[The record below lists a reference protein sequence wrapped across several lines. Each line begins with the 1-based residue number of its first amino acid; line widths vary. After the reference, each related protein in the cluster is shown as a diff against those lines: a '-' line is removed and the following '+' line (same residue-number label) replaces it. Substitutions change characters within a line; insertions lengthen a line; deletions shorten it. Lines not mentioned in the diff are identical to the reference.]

1 MTLKILEVSGKSI
14 FQKGK
19 KLKYGLK
26 LCHLLEVLTMNCS
39 STECSDFLNILNV
52 FGKCNFYDFKNNSC
66 YFHFHTL
73 ENTRRKKKE
82 ITHDKADG
90 AWGFPGGSV
99 VKNLPAKAGD
109 SGSILGLGRSPGEGN
124 GQPHSSIL
132 AWRIPWTEE
141 LGGL

>member
-1 MTLKILEVSGKSI
+1 
-14 FQKGK
+14 
-19 KLKYGLK
+19 
-26 LCHLLEVLTMNCS
+26 MNCI

-109 SGSILGLGRSPGEGN
+109 SDSILGLGISPGEGN